1 MMDALTLHRLLLD
14 SGARHEII
22 HLPRPISQA
31 DQLPSVLELPSR
43 RCLAVRMYDV
53 YDAAGRAGG
62 GDPALIAVIVW
73 AGRVPA
79 ISELQ
84 RITGRQR
91 VQAASGQTVN
101 EATGYAAGLV
111 SPLALPETVEVYTDE
126 DVVSGLDDDAVVYTA
141 TGESRTAL
149 GIRLL
154 DLFALCRAK
163 PAALGA
169 TGPAPAQHTPREETR
184 EESRVTR

>member
-1 MMDALTLHRLLLD
+1 
-14 SGARHEII
+14 
-22 HLPRPISQA
+22 
-31 DQLPSVLELPSR
+31 
-43 RCLAVRMYDV
+43 MYDG
-53 YDAAGRAGG
+53 YDAAGRGAGG
-62 GDPALIAVIVW
+62 EPALLIAVIVW

-84 RITGRQR
+84 RVAGRQR

-111 SPLALPETVEVYTDE
+111 SPLALPETVEVYADE
-126 DVVSGLDDDAVVYTA
+126 DVISGLDGDAVVYTA

-154 DLFALCRAK
+154 DLFALCTAK

-169 TGPAPAQHTPREETR
+169 TGPAPAQQTPLEETR